1 MRGWTYRAPVDPRIS
16 SRKKTLDQPLRQAL
30 VWGVLIVGGS
40 VAFNY
45 LLTYSLTT
53 EKERLAQEYHVSQDA
68 IVIEPKPHGC
78 AYDDAPLGNKHC
90 HFEKFVDVQRTCPG
104 SDCPATSVYVGWRKV
119 EE

>member
-1 MRGWTYRAPVDPRIS
+1 M
-16 SRKKTLDQPLRQAL
+16 LRSLGGRWNRQLGTNCESIQNFVPQKDIGPSTQAGTCL
-30 VWGVLIVGGS
+30 GGL

-53 EKERLAQEYHVSQDA
+53 EKEGLAQEYRVSQDA

-90 HFEKFVDVQRTCPG
+90 HFEKFVDVQRVC
-104 SDCPATSVYVGWRKV
+104 R
-119 EE
+119 